1 MLKSTNYLQHLLEAE
16 GWKELPKGWK
26 QSSLKKFSKSLTGK
40 KATQKGFF
48 DKCVKRMKGKLD
60 NPEAF
65 CASIKDERHGSTYWR
80 GKGKSAQQAGKDVKR
95 IRNVQQE
102 GIPRIRVV
110 KKLFNPEYQKSLK
123 TAFEVDKD
131 KVQKKIH
138 KEAELQHPPVVYQ
151 PPTGSYKQPARRT
164 LSRDKKIGI
173 ALAATSAA
181 AFGEKKIYDK
191 VKESISENETYV
203 GVLGADTRA
212 AAKEWQGPNIPYGD
226 DSNRPNLIRKCT
238 MMEDATQKI
247 NCLRKLR
254 DQAAMN
260 PYYQHRIDRYIDEI
274 TDTYEP
280 TNEPGTIPGNEFK
293 TSGVGEDTITEA
305 YVQEQMTLNEIESK
319 IKLLTKQ
326 EKESVA
332 KCNNPCCVAKAQL
345 QYTSHKEFLYGRA
358 SRQCPPSNK
367 KPNPCHKKYVL
378 KFSAAARKVDALKK
392 KVNRVC

>member
-293 TSGVGEDTITEA
+293 ASGVGDDTPTETITEGIKEKA
-305 YVQEQMTLNEIESK
+305 RDIFMKKPEPRNPPSIAADCIKLEAVSKKIFEIRRK
-319 IKLLTKQ
+319 IKKCGNDKACQRKLITAYQPWAKKQ
-326 EKESVA
+326 EA
-332 KCNNPCCVAKAQL
+332 
-345 QYTSHKEFLYGRA
+345 LYQKTHGACR
-358 SRQCPPSNK
+358 
-367 KPNPCHKKYVL
+367 
-378 KFSAAARKVDALKK
+378 
-392 KVNRVC
+392 